1 MKTEFLLLIVP
12 FIFYGCGKT
21 PQEPSQPPKFTMP
34 ETTPYYQMDS
44 AVKQQLFLDAKALK
58 LGMSRS
64 DVESHIGKS
73 TRGSKLVSKEGV
85 FRAYVSYYYTQ
96 ILEKNFVNE
105 VNDHYIRLSFDA
117 DEKLMVIQTNI
128 PDLQSIATKP
138 LANALG
144 K

>member
-1 MKTEFLLLIVP
+1 MYVGFH
-12 FIFYGCGKT
+12 
-21 PQEPSQPPKFTMP
+21 SQ
-34 ETTPYYQMDS
+34 
-44 AVKQQLFLDAKALK
+44 
-58 LGMSRS
+58 R
-64 DVESHIGKS
+64 
-73 TRGSKLVSKEGV
+73 KEGSEQCEL
-85 FRAYVSYYYTQ
+85 R
-96 ILEKNFVNE
+96 FVNE